1 MKNGGFLW
9 FSDWA
14 TRKGLWLG
22 TDEVCKATVSELV
35 FFGTP
40 HFGVF
45 VCCIFAFLFF
55 LCFEKVTIE
64 KRKFVLEELFQP
76 PPEEDLE
83 LSQAD
88 QDQFHLRRFGVKILA
103 SFCLLHSCC
112 LCQPQFCGGSFIR
125 SRDSLWNWHLLSIG
139 TRWENLLNSVTNW
152 NPVRKSTWVCNS
164 LFDSWIVRFSV

>member
-1 MKNGGFLW
+1 MVGFCDSVIGQLARVYGSERMKFVRPQSQSW
-9 FSDWA
+9 FFWNSPFW
-14 TRKGLWLG
+14 RFCLL
-22 TDEVCKATVSELV
+22 
-35 FFGTP
+35 
-40 HFGVF
+40 HF
-45 VCCIFAFLFF
+45 CIFVFSFF
-55 LCFEKVTIE
+55 WKSDNWKKKVCSWGIISTAAWRRSWII
-64 KRKFVLEELFQP
+64 P
-76 PPEEDLE
+76 SWSGP
-83 LSQAD
+83 
-88 QDQFHLRRFGVKILA
+88 FHLRRFGVKILA